1 MQDSAGLFEIYKTS
15 KTRHLYC
22 LDWEKFGDELSIWGT
37 TNDELSYQRF
47 EYVLLPCNYV
57 HSEYGPTDDY
67 IKDECIA
74 DKEQ

>member
-1 MQDSAGLFEIYKTS
+1 MYKTS

-22 LDWEKFGDELSIWGT
+22 LDWEKFGDELGIWGT
-37 TNDELSYQRF
+37 ENDEIVYQRF

-57 HSEYGPTDDY
+57 HAEFGPTDDY

-74 DKEQ
+74 DQDQ